1 MANSVLSEK
10 RSSLV
15 DPDIEAK
22 IDDLMAQMTLEEKV
36 GQMNQYTSTWDV
48 TGPTPDEGDTK
59 DRYEKVAEGKV
70 GSMLNI
76 LGARATY
83 EAQKI
88 AVENS
93 RLGIPLIFGYDVI
106 HGYKTM
112 FPIPIADASSWDLEV
127 IKTGCSIAAKE
138 AAAAGVHWTFAPM
151 MDIARDARWGRIME
165 GAGEDPYL
173 GSRIAEARVKG
184 FQGNNLDDVDTIAA
198 TAKHFAGYGFVIA
211 GLDYNTTELNQNTL
225 FNTVLP
231 PFKAAVDAGVA
242 TVMNAFNDY
251 NGIPVTGNKFLQKDL
266 LKEEWQFDGFIVSDW
281 NTIGEMPI
289 HQYAK
294 HLEDAAL
301 KAANAG
307 TDMDMES
314 RGYEYHLCDLVRS
327 GKIQESVI
335 DDSVRRILRV
345 KFLLGLFD
353 DPYRYCSEEREQTHI
368 FSDEHKAI
376 ARDAAKRSVVL
387 LKNDTQILP
396 LSKTISSLAVIGS
409 LAEDKDTPLGSWR
422 GQAEPNS
429 AVSLLEGIQNAV
441 SPSTQVIFEK
451 GYHLASGSREFT
463 QELTFD
469 KIDDTSGFDAAIEA
483 ASNAE
488 VVVIALGEECFQSG
502 EGRSQTSISLKGKQL
517 ELLKKLH
524 SVNPN
529 VVAVLMNGRPIAE
542 PWLYENIPSVLETWH
557 LGSEAGNAIADVLFG
572 EYNPSGKLPV
582 SIPRNLGQVPIYYN
596 HNQTG
601 RPDGYPNDPDMVF
614 WSHYTDSE
622 KTPQFYFGHGLSYTS
637 FEYSDLCIEKTSMI
651 MSETIEVSVRVKN
664 TGAFPGEEVVQFYI
678 NDKYSSTI
686 RPVKEL
692 KGFQKIY
699 LEPGEEKTVAFEINW
714 QTLAFYGDDQEFK
727 AEPGEF
733 EIMIGG
739 NSQKLLRTQLQ
750 LLDNQG

>member
-10 RSSLV
+10 RSSLIN
-15 DPDIEAK
+15 PDIEIK
-22 IDDLMAQMTLEEKV
+22 IDALLAKMTLEEKV

-48 TGPTPDEGDTK
+48 TGPMPDKGDTK
-59 DRYEKVAEGKV
+59 ERYQKVAEGKV

-76 LGARATY
+76 LGAKATY

-112 FPIPIADASSWDLEV
+112 FPIPIADASSWDLAV
-127 IKTGCSIAAKE
+127 IRSGCTIAAKE

-165 GAGEDPYL
+165 GAGEDPFL
-173 GSRIAEARVKG
+173 GAKIAEARIKG
-184 FQGNNLDDVDTIAA
+184 FQGEDLSDYDTIAA

-231 PFKAAVDAGVA
+231 PFKAAVEAGVA

-251 NGIPVTGNKFLQKDL
+251 NAIPVTGNEFLQRDILKKD
-266 LKEEWQFDGFIVSDW
+266 WDFDGFIVSDW

-289 HQYAK
+289 HQYARD
-294 HLEDAAL
+294 LEDAAL

-327 GKIQESVI
+327 GKVDESVI

-353 DPYRYCSEEREQTHI
+353 DPYRYCSEEREEAHI
-368 FSDEHKAI
+368 LTDENRAI
-376 ARDAAKRSVVL
+376 ARDAAKRSIVL
-387 LKNDTQILP
+387 LKNETNLLP
-396 LSKTISSLAVIGS
+396 LSKDTSSIAVIGS
-409 LAEDKDTPLGSWR
+409 LANDKDTPLGSWR
-422 GQAEPNS
+422 GQAEADS
-429 AVSLLEGIQNAV
+429 AISLLEGISSAV
-441 SPSTQVIFEK
+441 DSSSKVSFEK
-451 GYHLASGSREFT
+451 GYNLASGKREFT
-463 QELTFD
+463 QELKFEA
-469 KIDDTSGFDAAIEA
+469 IDDTSGFAAALEA
-483 ASNAE
+483 AAGAK
-488 VVVIALGEECFQSG
+488 VVVVALGEECFQSG
-502 EGRSQTSISLKGKQL
+502 EGRSQTTIELKGKQL
-517 ELLKKLH
+517 ELLKQLH

-529 VVAVLMNGRPIAE
+529 IVAVLMNGRPIAE
-542 PWLYENIPSVLETWH
+542 PWLYENIPSVLEVWH

-572 EYNPSGKLPV
+572 DYNPSGKLPV

-601 RPDGYPNDPDMVF
+601 RPFGYPNDPDMVF

-622 KTPQFYFGHGLSYTS
+622 KTPQYYFGHGLSYTS
-637 FEYSDLCIEKTSMI
+637 FEYSDLCIESPTMSM
-651 MSETIEVSVRVKN
+651 SDTIDLSVRVEN
-664 TGAFPGEEVVQFYI
+664 TGSVAGEEVVQLYI

-692 KGFQKIY
+692 KGFQKVHF
-699 LEPGEEKTVAFEINW
+699 EAGEEKLITFSIDW
-714 QTLAFYGDDQEFK
+714 KTLAFYNSNQEFV

-733 EIMIGG
+733 EVMAGG
-739 NSQKLLRTQLQ
+739 NSQDLLKVELE
-750 LLDNQG
+750 LLDS